1 MKSIRI
7 LHSIQVYKLNK
18 CREALRQTRENEEQQ
33 TETHTHTHTNK
44 DERGLVSF

>member
-33 TETHTHTHTNK
+33 TETNTHTNK
-44 DERGLVSF
+44 DERGLISF